1 MSDSAISEYIM
12 QSGQLNRALKR
23 LSMQIVEDLKGNK
36 DVFVLGLNTRGYATA
51 QAFTSLLEGSL
62 KIKINCFPLDAHNS
76 NPLSQQISNQIGPN
90 TYVLLVDDVLF
101 SGSTMMNAIRKVLD
115 SNNPKIL
122 RVAVIIDRGHR
133 KFPVQPDF
141 VGLISP
147 TKFKEHVEVEFDT
160 DGAPSKVVLTEL

>member
-76 NPLSQQISNQIGPN
+76 DPLSQQISNQIGPN

-101 SGSTMMNAIRKVLD
+101 SGST
-115 SNNPKIL
+115 KIL

-133 KFPVQPDF
+133 RFPVQPDF

>member
-1 MSDSAISEYIM
+1 MSDSVISEYIM

-23 LSMQIVEDLKGNK
+23 LSMQIVEDLKGN
-36 DVFVLGLNTRGYATA
+36 DDILVLGLNTRGFATA
-51 QAFTSLLEGSL
+51 QAFTALLESSL
-62 KIKINCFPLDAHNS
+62 KVKINCFPLDAHNADG
-76 NPLSQQISNQIGPN
+76 LSQQVSNKISSN

-147 TKFKEHVEVEFDT
+147 TKFKEHVEVEFDAN
-160 DGAPSKVVLTEL
+160 GAPSKVVLTEL

>member
-1 MSDSAISEYIM
+1 MISEYIM

-23 LSMQIVEDLKGNK
+23 LSMQIVEDLKGNN
-36 DVFVLGLNTRGYATA
+36 DILVLGLNTRGFATA

-76 NPLSQQISNQIGPN
+76 DPLSKQVSDHISAD

-133 KFPVQPDF
+133 RFPVQPDF
-141 VGLISP
+141 VGLNSP
-147 TKFKEHVEVEFDT
+147 TKFQEHIEVEFNAE
-160 DGAPSKVVLTEL
+160 GAPSKVVLTEY